1 MEDNIMKK
9 KGKSRPFWRK
19 PMGTNDILKSVSQFL
34 GENIDYTD
42 GNVLGFPGTPPLPI
56 AVQAYT
62 LALPGHPNNITMH
75 TQAVSEDGFVGT
87 QEAERQVLAMVADL
101 LGADYDEID
110 GYISS
115 GGTEAN
121 ITALWIGRNIHY
133 TKTAVVY
140 YFYTNTRCSSCNLIE
155 NYTRESVEQSFAQPY
170 NGWRVEFRGVNVELR
185 ENHHFVQDYWL
196 NSKSVVVQK
205 FEGKKPLNWGV
216 LKDVWRLL
224 GNKPEFMNY
233 VTNETRK
240 LLDEK

>member
-1 MEDNIMKK
+1 MQNNLSDTSAP
-9 KGKSRPFWRK
+9 KGAGK
-19 PMGTNDILKSVSQFL
+19 ILKFALIGFVVLSVAAAVYKIAGAPCCS
-34 GENIDYTD
+34 ENKAAAEKVEAGSSSTE
-42 GNVLGFPGTPPLPI
+42 T
-56 AVQAYT
+56 
-62 LALPGHPNNITMH
+62 ALPPAAKS
-75 TQAVSEDGFVGT
+75 AVKAPAAAVKKA
-87 QEAERQVLAMVADL
+87 AE
-101 LGADYDEID
+101 
-110 GYISS
+110 
-115 GGTEAN
+115 
-121 ITALWIGRNIHY
+121 